1 MNDKLWEAKDEAKQ
15 YKQEVL
21 SKEQEQK
28 VLWDETFNYESRSN
42 KIARLVKRVQ
52 EEGVADSSGITPQMI
67 GALKLKVDDLQYA
80 KSEIDIDAALSK
92 KDEQIATMEGRLEG
106 YTTIQT
112 EVG

>member
-1 MNDKLWEAKDEAKQ
+1 
-15 YKQEVL
+15 
-21 SKEQEQK
+21 
-28 VLWDETFNYESRSN
+28 
-42 KIARLVKRVQ
+42 
-52 EEGVADSSGITPQMI
+52 MI

-92 KDEQIATMEGRLEG
+92 KDEQIASMEGRLEG